1 MKDEQKNKDN
11 IIETEND
18 VHTTEAI
25 DGRRKFLKGGIAVT
39 GAVVAGGVL
48 VACGEKEKPAPMSK
62 VEAPAVMAPKTTVLK
77 LQGAWGGGIFKEFAQ
92 DYVNRVNE
100 MSGGSLKIDYLD
112 VGAVVKT
119 AEIQTAVHRGVLDAG
134 HLVTA
139 YWYSKNAAASL
150 FGTGPCW
157 GWTADQLLGWVRY
170 GGGQELYDELM
181 HDVLNLDLV
190 GFFTGPMPAQPFGW
204 FKKPISSAKDIVG
217 LKYRTVGLAANVLQE
232 MGMSVVQL
240 PGGEIQPAMERG
252 LIDAAEFNNP
262 TSDKDFGMQD
272 VAKHYYLGSF
282 HQSQE
287 SFEII
292 FNKTR
297 YDGLAKEHQAILK
310 YASESAST
318 DMAWKAMDRYS
329 KDLQVLQKDHGVNV
343 YHTPNDIMEAQLVAW
358 DKVLVD
364 FMKDPYFAKVVDSQK
379 AWMKRLGAYANNNN
393 PDYLGAYKHYFG

>member
-1 MKDEQKNKDN
+1 MKDEQESNNEFSDVDN
-11 IIETEND
+11 ENQVD
-18 VHTTEAI
+18 GLG
-25 DGRRKFLKGGIAVT
+25 GRRKFIKSGLAVS
-39 GAVVAGGVL
+39 GAVIAGGVL
-48 VACGEKEKPAPMSK
+48 AACDSKEKAGAPTSAPMK
-62 VEAPAVMAPKTTVLK
+62 MAPKTTVLK

-139 YWYSKNAAASL
+139 YWYSKNPAASL

-157 GWTADQLLGWVRY
+157 GWTADQLLGWIRY

-181 HDVLNLDLV
+181 HNILKLNLV
-190 GFFTGPMPAQPFGW
+190 GFFSGPMPAQPFGW
-204 FKKPISSAKDIVG
+204 FKKPIKSAKDIVG

-297 YDGLAKEHQAILK
+297 YDSLSKDHQAILK
-310 YASESAST
+310 YASESASA

-329 KDLQVLQKDHGVNV
+329 NDLAVLQKEHGVNV
-343 YHTPNDIMEAQLVAW
+343 YHTPNDIMEAQLKAW
-358 DKVLVD
+358 DKVLAD
-364 FMKDPYFAKVVDSQK
+364 FVNKDAFFAKVVDSQK